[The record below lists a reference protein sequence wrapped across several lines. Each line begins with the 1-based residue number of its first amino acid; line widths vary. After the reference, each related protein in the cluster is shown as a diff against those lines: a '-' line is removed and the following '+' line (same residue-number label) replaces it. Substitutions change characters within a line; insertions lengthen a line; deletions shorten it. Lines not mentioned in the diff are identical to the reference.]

1 MFLYFQEMLP
11 DILLLA
17 NVTPATVVPANKVGS
32 RNTEIVIRGIEE
44 NPMLRTCIAG
54 MAAA

>member
-1 MFLYFQEMLP
+1 MLP

-17 NVTPATVVPANKVGS
+17 NVTPATVVPASKVGS